1 MRTIEVTTEVYA
13 RIWSQ
18 RRDGEED
25 ENSILARLLGV
36 GTHDEAARQEGKESE
51 NLSPK
56 RDKVRW
62 RDDVLD
68 ALKNLGG
75 RAHLSDIYREVRE
88 IRLRHGRT
96 VPTNANAIVRR
107 ELEQNCF
114 EAGAYTGERNWFRS
128 VEGMGQGI
136 WGIREEGI

>member
-1 MRTIEVTTEVYA
+1 MRSIEVTTEVFA

-36 GTHDEAARQEGKESE
+36 ATNDEVARQEGLEGE
-51 NLSPK
+51 NLSSK
-56 RDKVRW
+56 QNKVRW

-68 ALKNLGG
+68 ALNNLGG
-75 RAHLSDIYREVRE
+75 CAHLSDIYREVRE

-128 VEGMGQGI
+128 VEGLGQGI
-136 WGIREEGI
+136 WAIREEGM